1 MAAAVKTP
9 PSMSEQMQQLNSARK
24 MAFESPTFFKQI
36 ITGIFPLTS
45 PSTPVVLRRWAAEF
59 IAEALACPALRTQ
72 EKDDLTITVI
82 DGGALRALVEDPDQD
97 PLVLKAGI
105 MAAASAYPVVVRWM

>member
-1 MAAAVKTP
+1 MASPVRTP
-9 PSMSEQMQQLNSARK
+9 PTTSEQMQQLNNARK
-24 MAFESPTFFKQI
+24 MAFENPAYFKQI
-36 ITGIFPLTS
+36 VTGIFPLTA
-45 PSTPVVLRRWAAEF
+45 PSAPVVLRRWAAEF
-59 IAEALACPALRTQ
+59 IAEAIACPALRTQ
-72 EKDDLTITVI
+72 EKDELTITVI